1 MFIIVETRKANCFL
15 LHAYELLFSSDIS
28 GGFYLRIEPLYNLNE
43 KSMKE
48 DENNLLIGKK
58 SFVKS
63 YKTKKGATISLEKG
77 SFQFRFNPLA
87 SQYLGENIE
96 NSNYVTVFESKLDK
110 SAISIQDNSILDAS
124 YISEANFLREKA
136 NDDKKSHE
144 DLESAQANFVNFGKN
159 IRLYKLIK
167 NNIIDNEKFMEDES
181 ILCDDDEDESSRSKN
196 ADAKS
201 AKGLEKKEEEDNDD
215 ESCGNFKIIIPFF
228 LILIMDYF

>member
-77 SFQFRFNPLA
+77 SFQFRFNPLT
-87 SQYLGENIE
+87 SQYCGENIE
-96 NSNYVTVFESKLDK
+96 NTNYVTVFESKLDK
-110 SAISIQDNSILDAS
+110 SWMSNQDNSILDAS
-124 YISEANFLREKA
+124 YISEANYQREKA
-136 NDDKKSHE
+136 IDEKKSHE
-144 DLESAQANFVNFGKN
+144 DLEATQANFVIYGQN

-167 NNIIDNEKFMEDES
+167 NNLIDNEKFMEDES
-181 ILCDDDEDESSRSKN
+181 ILVDSDEENESSRSGKVGE
-196 ADAKS
+196 AK
-201 AKGLEKKEEEDNDD
+201 ATKGLEKKEEEDNDD
-215 ESCGNFKIIIPFF
+215 ENYGNLKMIF
-228 LILIMDYF
+228 